1 MIDTNRNIQYKNK
14 VNLNYKQKP
23 LWGVV
28 VGGDNLYIYILILK
42 DTAAPT
48 YSRAGKRKIKLK
60 L

>member
-1 MIDTNRNIQYKNK
+1 MINIYTDIQNEM
-14 VNLNYKQKP
+14 LNFIYKQKP

-48 YSRAGKRKIKLK
+48 YSRAGKRKI
-60 L
+60 

>member
-28 VGGDNLYIYILILK
+28 VGGDNLYIYIDLK
-42 DTAAPT
+42 GYGGPHLQSGWKT
-48 YSRAGKRKIKLK
+48 
-60 L
+60 

>member
-42 DTAAPT
+42 DMAAPT
-48 YSRAGKRKIKLK
+48 YSRAGKRKI
-60 L
+60 